1 MPLPLPR
8 EGGDKE
14 ERGRVLLVGGGRETP
29 GAVLLAGEAALRAGA
44 GKLQVA
50 TVESSA
56 PLVAA
61 LMPEARVFALKETRA
76 GRLARGACGAL
87 EEHAGSAQCVCVGPG
102 MIDDESVV
110 RFVEGLLPLCRDVA
124 VVLDAG
130 AITCLGC
137 GGKLL
142 DAHGGRAVVT
152 PNAEELADIYGEPK
166 EKISDAPLEAARR
179 AAADFRAVVTL
190 KGRETFVA
198 APGGETYV
206 NRAGGVG
213 LATSGSG
220 DVLAGVIAGL
230 LARGAE
236 PVSAAAW
243 GVHLHALA
251 GERLSARTG
260 PLGFL
265 SRELLAEIPPL
276 MSFLCSGKD

>member
-1 MPLPLPR
+1 MALPLPG

-14 ERGRVLLVGGGRETP
+14 ERGRVLVVGGGRETP

-50 TVESSA
+50 SVASVA

-61 LMPEARVFALKETRA
+61 LIPEARVFALRETRA
-76 GRLARGACGAL
+76 GKLMKSACASLA
-87 EEHAGSAQCVCVGPG
+87 EHVAKAQCVCVGPG
-102 MIDDESVV
+102 MIEDESVV
-110 RFVEGLLPLCRDVA
+110 AFVEGTLRLCRDVA

-130 AITCLGC
+130 AIACLGR
-137 GGKLL
+137 GGGLPRAL
-142 DAHGGRAVVT
+142 GGRAVVT
-152 PNAEELADIYGEPK
+152 PNAEELADIYGEAKGEVSAGP
-166 EKISDAPLEAARR
+166 PEAARR
-179 AAADFRAVVTL
+179 AARDFRAVVVL

-198 APGGETYV
+198 SPEGELFV

-220 DVLAGVIAGL
+220 DVLAGLIAGL
-230 LARGAE
+230 LARGAD
-236 PVSAAAW
+236 PVRAAAW

-251 GERLSARTG
+251 GERLGARLG

-265 SRELLAEIPPL
+265 ARELPAEIPAL
-276 MSFLCSGKD
+276 MSELGGGGR